1 MKTANWI
8 AGAALALG
16 GAVLANDL
24 VARRNEAR
32 HPPRGRFLTV
42 DGVRLHFLERGAA
55 QPGPT
60 LVLLHG
66 NGAMAEDFALSGI
79 LDELGQTHHVIAFD
93 RPGFGYSDRPRRH
106 IWTAAAQARLLRR
119 ALRRM
124 GIQRAVLAGH
134 SWGTLVALEMALQR
148 PDQVAALVLMSG
160 YFTPTLRLDVAAFS
174 GPAIPVLGDVM
185 RYTISPL
192 LGWAIAPLLFR
203 RIFSPGPVPAHFAA
217 GFPTGL
223 ALRPSQLRASAAD
236 TALMIPAA
244 AATRH
249 RHGEVKMPVLI
260 LAGADERIADVDRQ
274 SRRLHQDTP
283 GSELRLVPGAGHMIH
298 HAAPAAVVQA
308 LRDAA
313 DRARDCDAG
322 NAAA

>member
-1 MKTANWI
+1 MKKSNWI
-8 AGAALALG
+8 ASAAVALGAAALA
-16 GAVLANDL
+16 NHL
-24 VARRNEAR
+24 VAQRNEAR

-42 DGVRLHFLERGAA
+42 DGVRLHFLERGASES
-55 QPGPT
+55 GPT

-66 NGAMAEDFALSGI
+66 NGAMAEDFALSGV

-119 ALRRM
+119 ALHRM

-134 SWGTLVALEMALQR
+134 NWGTLVALEMALQR

-174 GPAIPVLGDVM
+174 GPAIPVLGDLM
-185 RYTISPL
+185 RYTVSPL
-192 LGWAIAPLLFR
+192 LGWAISPLLFR
-203 RIFSPGPVPAHFAA
+203 QIFAPGPVPAHFAE
-217 GFPTGL
+217 GFPTSL

-244 AATRH
+244 LATRN
-249 RHGEVKMPVLI
+249 RHGEVQMPVLI
-260 LAGADERIADVDRQ
+260 LAGADDQIADVGRQ
-274 SRRLHQDTP
+274 SARLHHDIP

-298 HAAPAAVVQA
+298 HAAPEAVVQA
-308 LRDAA
+308 IRDAA
-313 DRARDCDAG
+313 DRARDCAAVS
-322 NAAA
+322 AAA

>member
-1 MKTANWI
+1 MKAANWI
-8 AGAALALG
+8 AGAAVALG

-24 VARRNEAR
+24 VARRNEER

-55 QPGPT
+55 QAGPT
-60 LVLLHG
+60 VVLLHG

-79 LDELGQTHHVIAFD
+79 LDELARHHHVIAFD

-106 IWTAAAQARLLRR
+106 IWTAAAQARLLRH

-124 GIQRAVLAGH
+124 GIQRSVVAGH

-160 YFTPTLRLDVAAFS
+160 YFTPTLRMDVPAFS
-174 GPAIPVLGDVM
+174 GPAIPILGDLM

-192 LGWAIAPLLFR
+192 IAWAITPLLFR
-203 RIFSPGPVPAHFAA
+203 RIFSPGPVPAHFAE

-223 ALRPSQLRASAAD
+223 ALRPSQLRAAAAD
-236 TALMIPAA
+236 TALMIPGA
-244 AATRH
+244 AATRN
-249 RHGEVKMPVLI
+249 RHGEVRMPVLI
-260 LAGADERIADVDRQ
+260 LAGADDQIADVGRQ
-274 SRRLHQDTP
+274 SARLHHDSP

-308 LRDAA
+308 IRDAA
-313 DRARDCDAG
+313 DRVRDERARD
-322 NAAA
+322 